1 MQDHYETLQIHPTAD
16 QEAVQAAYE
25 RLRARHDPAKLED
38 AADDL
43 VALTRRK
50 RDEIE
55 RAYAV
60 LSDPKRRSSYDA
72 EYRRAA
78 EAAADTDTGERVPD
92 YRPLPPAQGEER
104 PRTFDTQPTVPVGA
118 PERSHSKGRPAWLLP
133 AATVGALTFV
143 IIISGLLLTTAF
155 NQPAN
160 TEEASTAQQPAMP
173 GADTAQQP
181 AAPDAANASGG
192 MPQPTD
198 AEMQQIVAEYDGQ
211 VVAAQQVVTELPNNQ
226 NAWIRLGNAL
236 YDSTQVVRELR
247 PDSAMYAERS
257 ERWLE
262 ASEAYATA
270 LELGAPDSAVRS
282 DMGVSLCYYSQASG
296 DPEYAAQGVQ
306 HTARAVQ
313 EAGQN
318 GRVLLNHGLCLVA
331 DDPAQIDEAVSLWQ
345 RVTEMPAAELGVAR
359 QAQQL
364 VEEYNQ

>member
-25 RLRARHDPAKLED
+25 RLHARHDPAKLED

-60 LSDPKRRSSYDA
+60 LSDPKRRASYDA

-78 EAAADTDTGERVPD
+78 EATADTGERVPD

-104 PRTFDTQPTVPVGA
+104 PRAFDAQPTVSVGA
-118 PERSHSKGRPAWLLP
+118 PEGSRSGRPAWIIP

-143 IIISGLLLTTAF
+143 IIISGLLLTTVF
-155 NQPAN
+155 NQPAS

-211 VVAAQQVVTELPNNQ
+211 VVAAQQVVNELPNNQ

-257 ERWLE
+257 ERWLR
-262 ASEAYATA
+262 ASAAYATA
-270 LELGAPDSAVRS
+270 LELGAADPAVRS
-282 DMGVSLCYYSQASG
+282 DMGVSLCYYSEASG
-296 DPEYAAQGVQ
+296 DAEYAAQGVQ
-306 HTARAVQ
+306 HTARALQ

-345 RVTEMPAAELGVAR
+345 RVIEMPAAELGVAR

>member
-1 MQDHYETLQIHPTAD
+1 MQDHYEILQIHPTAD

-25 RLRARHDPAKLED
+25 RLRARHDPAKLEG

-60 LSDPKRRSSYDA
+60 LSDPKRRASYDA
-72 EYRRAA
+72 GHQRA
-78 EAAADTDTGERVPD
+78 ESAAADSGERMPD
-92 YRPLPPAQGEER
+92 YRPLPPAQGQER
-104 PRTFDTQPTVPVGA
+104 PQAFNAQPTVPADAPASTSGA
-118 PERSHSKGRPAWLLP
+118 GRPIWLVP
-133 AATVGALTFV
+133 AATVGVLTFV
-143 IIISGLLLTTAF
+143 IIIGGLLMTTVF
-155 NQPAN
+155 NQAGN
-160 TEEASTAQQPAMP
+160 TEEASAAQQPAMP
-173 GADTAQQP
+173 GADAAQQP
-181 AAPDAANASGG
+181 AAPANNTGG
-192 MPQPTD
+192 APQPTD

-211 VVAAQQVVTELPNNQ
+211 VVAARQVVNELPNNQ
-226 NAWIRLGNAL
+226 NAWIRLANAL

-270 LELGAPDSAVRS
+270 LELGAADPVVRS

-296 DPEYAAQGVQ
+296 DTDYAAQGVQ
-306 HTARAVQ
+306 HTARAMQ

-331 DDPAQIDEAVSLWQ
+331 SEPPKVDEAVSLWQ
-345 RVTEMPAAELGVAR
+345 RVTEMPAAELGVAQ
-359 QAQQL
+359 QAQRL
-364 VEEYNQ
+364 VAEYGE